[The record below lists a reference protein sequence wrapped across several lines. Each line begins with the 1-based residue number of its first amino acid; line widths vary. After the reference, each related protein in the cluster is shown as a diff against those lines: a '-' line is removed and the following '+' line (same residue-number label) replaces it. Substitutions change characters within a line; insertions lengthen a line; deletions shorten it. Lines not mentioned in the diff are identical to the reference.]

1 MVNYEGIF
9 FEGKDLETILSLE
22 ETKLDIINDV
32 IHCTFKYKPTDV
44 EASNEIVGQY
54 FDVTLVGYACDNKNS
69 GFIVLLDEKVAKYY
83 KNVNDEG
90 KIIPPH
96 ITCSI
101 TEDSEAIESANLSFA
116 LLEKPTKIK
125 GRYGYYIKNEDG
137 KAYVSYE
144 PFKITK

>member
-1 MVNYEGIF
+1 MINYEGIF
-9 FEGKDLETILSLE
+9 FEGKDLETILLLE
-22 ETKLDIINDV
+22 KTKLDIINDV
-32 IHCTFKYKPTDV
+32 IHCTFRYKPTDV

-54 FDVTLVGYACDNKNS
+54 FDVTLVGYACDDKNS

-83 KNVNDEG
+83 KNENSDS
-90 KIIPPH
+90 KIVPPH

-101 TEDSEAIESANLSFA
+101 SENSKASATANLTFA
-116 LLEKPTKIK
+116 LLEKPTKVK

-144 PFKITK
+144 PFKIIK